1 MNKKIKN
8 KLNRIN
14 AISIKLGDNT
24 NKNINQENQ
33 TIILTDSD
41 DFNNNHDHLY

>member
-24 NKNINQENQ
+24 NNNINQENQ

>member
-14 AISIKLGDNT
+14 AISIKLCDNT
-24 NKNINQENQ
+24 NKNNDQNNQ

-41 DFNNNHDHLY
+41 DYNNHDHLY